1 MNATIDFLN
10 TVVKGHWLACTCD
23 VLEIPNLSANVA
35 IPPELKKATAAE
47 QLGFIMRISE
57 QIVERLTL
65 VDSSFLSGEIHD
77 KGDTVYNY
85 ARILCHYGS
94 LAMEFRDA
102 WAEGDGNRVLRC
114 WKLFMPHFLASG
126 CTKYSLQALRLQF
139 QVHCVLPPNV
149 AHQIM
154 WNRFLNIRGGIGR
167 NIPCDLFNEHMNK
180 LIKNIIK
187 NMGPNLTEYSLQKA
201 ARSVSPL
208 HSICEKFD
216 KESSVPCITTAHS
229 TTPDTSDVKKTVAI
243 VREHQLITEVPLR
256 KHKSFPKLHLNP
268 LNTWDVKKTQTWI
281 RGKKKDYFKFKGKFR
296 TEYNSDSE
304 NES

>member
-1 MNATIDFLN
+1 
-10 TVVKGHWLACTCD
+10 
-23 VLEIPNLSANVA
+23 
-35 IPPELKKATAAE
+35 
-47 QLGFIMRISE
+47 
-57 QIVERLTL
+57 
-65 VDSSFLSGEIHD
+65 
-77 KGDTVYNY
+77 
-85 ARILCHYGS
+85 
-94 LAMEFRDA
+94 MEFRDA

-154 WNRFLNIRGGIGR
+154 WNRFVNIRGGIGR
-167 NIPCDLFNEHMNK
+167 NIPFD
-180 LIKNIIK
+180 
-187 NMGPNLTEYSLQKA
+187 LTEYSLQKA

-229 TTPDTSDVKKTVAI
+229 TTPDTNDVKKTVAI

-296 TEYNSDSE
+296 TECNSDSE